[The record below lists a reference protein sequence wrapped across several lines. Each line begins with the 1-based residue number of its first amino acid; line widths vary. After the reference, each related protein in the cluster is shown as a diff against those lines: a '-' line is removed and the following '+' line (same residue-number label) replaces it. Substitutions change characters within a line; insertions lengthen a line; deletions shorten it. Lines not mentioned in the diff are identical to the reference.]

1 MVKMVLENV
10 GVEPTKAL
18 IFFRWVG
25 ESRLFKHD
33 ERTYNAVAKMLGQE
47 DCFDRFW
54 KVVDEMRSNGYDM
67 EEETFVKVL
76 GWFCKRKMIKDVV
89 DLYEFAMAGANK
101 PFEDC
106 CVFLLRKV
114 AIVLKSLTSV
124 GRLGECNKVLK
135 AMKEGVDDIRKELEL
150 NNDVVSHELVLRVLG
165 KLELSPDVAKR
176 SEVWSD
182 DVERK
187 IRELSIEYS
196 SDMVKM
202 VLENVGVEPTK
213 ALIFF
218 RWVEE
223 SRLFKPDERTYNAVA
238 KMLGQKDCIDRFW
251 KVVDEMRS
259 NGYDMEE
266 ETFVKV
272 LGWFCKRKMIKDVV
286 DLYEFAMA
294 GANKPFEDC
303 CVFLLRK
310 VEVGKQLDMG
320 LFFRVLRIFTE
331 KGNFL
336 TNSML
341 GVVLESLTSVGR
353 LGECSKVLKAMKE
366 GGFVANG
373 HL

>member
-1 MVKMVLENV
+1 
-10 GVEPTKAL
+10 
-18 IFFRWVG
+18 
-25 ESRLFKHD
+25 
-33 ERTYNAVAKMLGQE
+33 
-47 DCFDRFW
+47 
-54 KVVDEMRSNGYDM
+54 
-67 EEETFVKVL
+67 
-76 GWFCKRKMIKDVV
+76 
-89 DLYEFAMAGANK
+89 
-101 PFEDC
+101 
-106 CVFLLRKV
+106 
-114 AIVLKSLTSV
+114 
-124 GRLGECNKVLK
+124 
-135 AMKEGVDDIRKELEL
+135 
-150 NNDVVSHELVLRVLG
+150 
-165 KLELSPDVAKR
+165 
-176 SEVWSD
+176 
-182 DVERK
+182 
-187 IRELSIEYS
+187 
-196 SDMVKM
+196 MVKM

-353 LGECSKVLKAMKE
+353 LGECSKLSSTAKKDEASELMENMESSRSILDHRTGASFIKGHCVAGDFDKASNCFK
-366 GGFVANG
+366 
-373 HL
+373 